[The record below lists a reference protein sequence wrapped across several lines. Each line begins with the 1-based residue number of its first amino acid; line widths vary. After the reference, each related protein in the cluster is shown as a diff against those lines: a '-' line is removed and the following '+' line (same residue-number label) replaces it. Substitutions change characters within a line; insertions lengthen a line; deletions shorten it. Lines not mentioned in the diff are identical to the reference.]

1 MSAGRV
7 TEPGSRPGSQPGP
20 AFPPGPTAQGTGF
33 LSAPTGQVGLLT
45 PPYGTRVDALREG
58 AGPAAPAASPGARAG
73 SATPVLTA
81 PSAGRPRTGT
91 VRPGH
96 GLDGPEITSSWPV
109 QPEADDLD
117 SFQDFWRDDEDEE
130 YTGLFGDR
138 HAEFDRADARQ
149 AAATKQ
155 VTAKRRI
162 GRRRGGS
169 NDRRLW
175 LGLGG
180 VVIVAAAAIAGIIK
194 FEFPSHGGPAHTMV
208 TPAKIGTY
216 ARTVDLERQA
226 DVSKLRSEV
235 IQMSSGQA
243 SGVVSAVYESGNS
256 AAGNTEQIIMYIGGH
271 LANAD
276 PAASITSFT
285 QKFPGAHVVTAGALG
300 GKAACVQ
307 EGTSAASNS
316 VSMCAWFD
324 NDSFGEIVSPTMN
337 ATALA
342 SAMRTIRPSVEHLA
356 KN

>member
-1 MSAGRV
+1 MNYGELRYDPDPLTPDPASRATTSPWTMSRGTRSCGAAPRRTPACRSAGRPSGPQRRV
-7 TEPGSRPGSQPGP
+7 EAPGFPATASSPVSRRPRIGRPAYGQPRGDWGGCKPAGPADERRAGDRPGSRPGGSQPGP

-33 LSAPTGQVGLLT
+33 LSAPTGPVGLLT
-45 PPYGTRVDALREG
+45 PPDGTRVDDLRDG
-58 AGPAAPAASPGARAG
+58 AAPAAPAASPGARAG
-73 SATPVLTA
+73 SAAVLTA
-81 PSAGRPRTGT
+81 PSASRPRTGT

-180 VVIVAAAAIAGIIK
+180 VVIVAAAAITGIIK

-226 DVSKLRSEV
+226 RRVQAAQRGHPDEFGPGQRRGVGGLRV
-235 IQMSSGQA
+235 G
-243 SGVVSAVYESGNS
+243 
-256 AAGNTEQIIMYIGGH
+256 
-271 LANAD
+271 
-276 PAASITSFT
+276 
-285 QKFPGAHVVTAGALG
+285 
-300 GKAACVQ
+300 
-307 EGTSAASNS
+307 
-316 VSMCAWFD
+316 
-324 NDSFGEIVSPTMN
+324 
-337 ATALA
+337 
-342 SAMRTIRPSVEHLA
+342 
-356 KN
+356 